1 MDAIRDLQF
10 RLLSRLNST
19 SREPE
24 RTALLAVSNNAS
36 RSSIAEPS
44 PPVGRADPLQPFSV
58 SAEQGRHLVELLR
71 HGSRALDPDYAMY
84 TRGPSERT
92 TGQDVL
98 GAFYDA
104 RRRLLQEVVQGERA
118 AADADADATAASVG
132 AASSAAT
139 ASGRSVWPAITGCRT
154 RRQLLKTLLGA
165 SPGLV
170 IAATP
175 SARASKRLLIE
186 KMPVLFNLGVRT
198 LYLQPLQH
206 DVHQDDLDQLQT
218 TGTLP
223 EALGKFLDEQDG
235 WQMTDRDANATYREV
250 VEAARRAG
258 LRMVALDLLA
268 SAHLRGVEV
277 GVGTLVSNVET
288 RARVASH
295 VAAKRIQH
303 DQSQQSSTQ
312 GPGRWV
318 ALVDNLHAGAFNGT
332 RGIADRLGVLSL
344 RVEDVNDPD
353 APRLE
358 AGVDPGLIVPPSAL
372 RAHGKLRCDYLLKVR
387 SPT

>member
-1 MDAIRDLQF
+1 MDAVRELQH

-24 RTALLAVSNNAS
+24 RTSLLAVSNTAS

-58 SAEQGRHLVELLR
+58 SAEQGRRLVELLR

-84 TRGPSERT
+84 TPGPSGLT
-92 TGQDVL
+92 SGQDVL

-104 RRRLLQEVVQGERA
+104 RSRLLQEVVHGERA
-118 AADADADATAASVG
+118 AADADATAASVG
-132 AASSAAT
+132 AASSAAA

-154 RRQLLKTLLGA
+154 RKQLLKTLLGA

-175 SARASKRLLIE
+175 SARASKRLLID

-206 DVHQDDLDQLQT
+206 DIHQDDLDQLQT

-223 EALGKFLDEQDG
+223 PALGRFLDEQDG
-235 WQMTDRDANATYREV
+235 WQMTDRGAHATYRAV

-258 LRMVALDLLA
+258 VRIVALDLLA

-277 GVGTLVSNVET
+277 GVGTPASNVET

-303 DQSQQSSTQ
+303 DQAQQSTTQ

-332 RGIADRLGVLSL
+332 RGIADRLAVPSL

-358 AGVDPGLIVPPSAL
+358 AAVDPGLSVTVPKAEGL
-372 RAHGKLRCDYLLKVR
+372 LRCDYLLKVR